1 MKIDF
6 LVKNWYN
13 YFEIFRVEN
22 AQKEAE
28 EAMKILEA
36 QGISTENLTPE
47 QMAQKLMENMPAVK
61 K

>member
-1 MKIDF
+1 
-6 LVKNWYN
+6 
-13 YFEIFRVEN
+13 
-22 AQKEAE
+22 
-28 EAMKILEA
+28 MKILEA

>member
-1 MKIDF
+1 M
-6 LVKNWYN
+6 KNWYN